1 MENTQPSLLVF
12 AHGHNQLH
20 MCTSIHLKL
29 TNCAFFRDVEGRE
42 GKHVVE
48 KNISNDM
55 LTGLIKIN
63 DTLFTLEGKQ

>member
-1 MENTQPSLLVF
+1 M
-12 AHGHNQLH
+12 
-20 MCTSIHLKL
+20 
-29 TNCAFFRDVEGRE
+29 FFFKDAEGRE
-42 GKHVVE
+42 GKHMVE